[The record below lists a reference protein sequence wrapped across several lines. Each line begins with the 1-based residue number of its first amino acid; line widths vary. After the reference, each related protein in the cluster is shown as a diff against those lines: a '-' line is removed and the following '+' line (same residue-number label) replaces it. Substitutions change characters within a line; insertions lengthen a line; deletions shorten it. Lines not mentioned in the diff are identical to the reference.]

1 MGGIFF
7 FVYIL
12 LGAIPLLL
20 YGSVPGPMS
29 LLADVGYIL
38 AGGFMLINKKNIV
51 ACIGFGILALQGFL
65 QFVNG
70 ILQFTY
76 YVNPLSAMFFKLLGF
91 AGYMLLFLCA
101 VIQFT
106 DFMPELKKIAAM
118 LWFVPIVFLGLAALH
133 TIASLIP
140 ILFAGGLAPAFISI
154 LRNVVRLA
162 GLACAGWWIGIT
174 ETSGKRPEF

>member
-38 AGGFMLINKKNIV
+38 AGVFMLINKKNIV

-70 ILQFTY
+70 ILQFSY

-91 AGYMLLFLCA
+91 AGMFIGVPVFA
-101 VIQFT
+101 VVYSVIKKFIT
-106 DFMPELKKIAAM
+106 LKLQKKGLPYETAAY
-118 LWFVPIVFLGLAALH
+118 
-133 TIASLIP
+133 SDN
-140 ILFAGGLAPAFISI
+140 PAN
-154 LRNVVRLA
+154 L
-162 GLACAGWWIGIT
+162 
-174 ETSGKRPEF
+174 